1 MNFWN
6 QFLWIIYPYVMLT
19 TFLGVHIYRYNTD
32 QLAWTAKSSE
42 FLEKKSLMWGSMMF
56 HIGIILV
63 FFGHV
68 GGLLIP
74 KSVMESLGVSEH
86 LYHMGAIYGGGL
98 AGLMTLAGI
107 TILFLRRVNVKR
119 VRATSSA
126 SDILVAILLLVNIAM
141 GVYNTLGYNLFVGG
155 FDYRE
160 TIAPWLRGLMT
171 FRPDASLMADVPLF
185 FQLHVILSFAVFG
198 IWPFTRLVHVWS
210 VPLAYFKR
218 SYIVYRS
225 RQNRT
230 V

>member
-6 QFLWIIYPYVMLT
+6 QFLWIIYPYLMLT
-19 TFLGVHIYRYNTD
+19 TFLVVHIYRYNTD

-56 HIGIILV
+56 HIGIVLV

-68 GGLLIP
+68 GGLMIP
-74 KSVMESLGVSEH
+74 KTVMESLGVSEH
-86 LYHMGAIYGGGL
+86 LYHMGAVYGGGL
-98 AGLMTLAGI
+98 AGIMTLAGI
-107 TILFLRRVNVKR
+107 TILFLRRINVKR

-126 SDILVAILLLVNIAM
+126 SDFLVAILLLVNVAM

-160 TIAPWLRGLMT
+160 TIAPWLRGLIT

-230 V
+230 A